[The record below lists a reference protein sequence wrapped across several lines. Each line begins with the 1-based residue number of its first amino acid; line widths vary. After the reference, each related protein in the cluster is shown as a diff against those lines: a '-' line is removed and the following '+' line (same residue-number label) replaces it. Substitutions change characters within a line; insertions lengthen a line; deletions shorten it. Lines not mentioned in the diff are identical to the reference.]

1 MFHMNEITKYIEQLL
16 ASTSLTDG
24 WLSFVTLSLL
34 CACVALIAWLVYL
47 LCIKVLSP
55 LATRIISHTDVV
67 WDDYLLNPQT
77 IRAACNIVPAIIVWM
92 LMPPLFFEHPIIQ
105 RLILKATAIYITIAS
120 MRLVTTF
127 IGSFKLFD
135 SDNDK
140 RSATQ
145 QYLHSFCGVLKI
157 IVLFLGVIII
167 ISIIIDRSPLT
178 LLAGL
183 GATSAV
189 LMLVFKDTITGLVAG
204 IRLTSNNMV
213 RKGDWITVSKT
224 GANGTVEDI
233 TLSTVKV
240 RNFDNTIVTV
250 PPQKLIEDSFQNW
263 HGMEESSG
271 RRVTR
276 AIYIDFRSITIASDE
291 LKKTLAAE
299 GLMKMEEMNGD
310 VINLTL
316 FRRYMERWLERR
328 DDVVTNATF
337 LMRQLDPTENGL
349 PIEIYFFLKQKE
361 WKAYEHHLAEI
372 MEWMYALVP
381 KFGLKIYQR
390 I

>member
-1 MFHMNEITKYIEQLL
+1 MNEITKYIEQLL
-16 ASTSLTDG
+16 ASTSLTGG

-34 CACVALIAWLVYL
+34 CACVALIAWLVYM

-92 LMPPLFFEHPIIQ
+92 LMPPLFFEHHIIQ
-105 RLILKATAIYITIAS
+105 SLILKATAIYITIAS

-140 RSATQ
+140 RTATQ

-316 FRRYMERWLERR
+316 FRRYMERWLELR

-372 MEWMYALVP
+372 MEWMYVLVP

>member
-1 MFHMNEITKYIEQLL
+1 MNEITKYIEQLL
-16 ASTSLTDG
+16 ASTSLTGG

-34 CACVALIAWLVYL
+34 CACVALIAWLVYM

-105 RLILKATAIYITIAS
+105 SLILKATAIYITIAS

-140 RSATQ
+140 RTATQ

-291 LKKTLAAE
+291 LKKTLAAK

-316 FRRYMERWLERR
+316 FRRYMERWLELRN
-328 DDVVTNATF
+328 DVVTNATF

>member
-1 MFHMNEITKYIEQLL
+1 MNETTKYIEDLL
-16 ASTSLTDG
+16 ASTSLTG
-24 WLSFVTLSLL
+24 SWLSFVTLSVL
-34 CACVALIAWLVYL
+34 CVCVALIAWLVYL
-47 LCIKVLSP
+47 LCIKVVSP
-55 LATRIISHTDVV
+55 LTTRIISHTDVV

-92 LMPPLFFEHPIIQ
+92 LMPPIFFSHPIIQ
-105 RLILKATAIYITIAS
+105 SLILKATAIYITIAT

-127 IGSFKLFD
+127 IGSLKLFD
-135 SDNDK
+135 NDNDK

-189 LMLVFKDTITGLVAG
+189 LMLVFKDSITGLVAG

-213 RKGDWITVSKT
+213 RKGDWITVNKA

-276 AIYIDFRSITIASDE
+276 TIYLDFRSITVASDE
-291 LKKTLAAE
+291 LKKALAAE
-299 GLMKMEEMNGD
+299 GLMKPEEMNGD

-328 DDVVTNATF
+328 DDVVTSATY
-337 LMRQLDPTENGL
+337 LMHLLDPTANGL

-372 MEWMYALVP
+372 MEWTYALLP

>member
-1 MFHMNEITKYIEQLL
+1 M
-16 ASTSLTDG
+16 
-24 WLSFVTLSLL
+24 L
-34 CACVALIAWLVYL
+34 CV
-47 LCIKVLSP
+47 KVLAP
-55 LATRIISHTDVV
+55 ITVRITRRTDVV
-67 WDDYLLNPQT
+67 WDDYLLNPQVL
-77 IRAACNIVPAIIVWM
+77 RSACHVVPAIVVWL
-92 LMPPLFFEHPIIQ
+92 LMPPLFFAYPILQ
-105 RLILKATAIYITIAS
+105 ALLMKATAIYITVAA
-120 MRLVTTF
+120 MRLVVAF
-127 IGSFKLFD
+127 ISSLKLFD
-135 SDNDK
+135 TNNDT
-140 RSATQ
+140 RSAAQ
-145 QYLHSFCGVLKI
+145 QYFHSFCGVLKI

-167 ISIIIDRSPLT
+167 ISIVIDRSPLT

-189 LMLVFKDTITGLVAG
+189 LMLVFKDSITGLVAG

-213 RKGDWITVSKT
+213 RKGDWITVSKA

-276 AIYIDFRSITIASDE
+276 TIYLDFRSITVASDE
-291 LKKTLAAE
+291 LKKALAAE
-299 GLMKMEEMNGD
+299 GLMKPEEMNGD

-316 FRRYMERWLERR
+316 FRRYMERWLEQR
-328 DDVVTNATF
+328 DDVVTSATY
-337 LMRQLDPTENGL
+337 LMHLLDPTANGL

-372 MEWMYALVP
+372 MEWTYALLP

>member
-1 MFHMNEITKYIEQLL
+1 MNEITNYIEQLL
-16 ASTSLTDG
+16 ASTSLTGG
-24 WLSFVTLSLL
+24 WLSFVTLSML
-34 CACVALIAWLVYL
+34 CATVALIAWLVYL
-47 LCIKVLSP
+47 LCIKVVSP
-55 LATRIISHTDVV
+55 LAARITSRTDVV
-67 WDDYLLNPQT
+67 WDDYLFNPQI

-92 LMPPLFFEHPIIQ
+92 LMPPIFSDYPIIQ
-105 RLILKATAIYITIAS
+105 SLILKATAIYITIAT
-120 MRLVTTF
+120 MRLATTF
-127 IGSFKLFD
+127 ISSLKLFD
-135 SDNDK
+135 NNDK

-157 IVLFLGVIII
+157 IVIFLGVIVI

-213 RKGDWITVSKT
+213 RKGDWITMSKA

-263 HGMEESSG
+263 HGMEESAG

-276 AIYIDFRSITIASDE
+276 AINIDFRSIAVASDE

-299 GLMKMEEMNGD
+299 GLMKLEEMNGD

-316 FRRYMERWLERR
+316 FRRYMEHWLERR

-337 LMRQLDPTENGL
+337 LMRQLEPTENGL